1 MDLSKIALE
10 IRDLLEKRRKE
21 LELSFVEEEHIYYM
35 KDTDGVLKK
44 NFPSV
49 SKVIKKFY
57 KYFDAEAKA
66 LQMSNGDVEGQQ
78 KLLSEWKGAG
88 DYSTNMGSRVHYV
101 LETDTIE
108 RFGKYKEV
116 REPIFTCD
124 ESQII
129 KSDKM
134 IIGGKKYL
142 DLMENRGA
150 ILLDTESILG
160 DDELGYTGQ
169 PDKIWL
175 MMNKDKTNFGFVIT
189 DWKTN
194 QPKNFE
200 IQHYTGRMYPPF
212 NQYHDTALGHYYIQL
227 PLYARLLIK
236 MLQGTKYSTTPL
248 LGCVV
253 VLLKD
258 DSTYQEYK
266 IPSDVNTTIMNMDI
280 TKYTKK

>member
-1 MDLSKIALE
+1 
-10 IRDLLEKRRKE
+10 
-21 LELSFVEEEHIYYM
+21 
-35 KDTDGVLKK
+35 
-44 NFPSV
+44 
-49 SKVIKKFY
+49 
-57 KYFDAEAKA
+57 
-66 LQMSNGDVEGQQ
+66 MSNGDVEGQQ
-78 KLLSEWKGAG
+78 KLLAEWKDAG

-116 REPIFTCD
+116 REPIFICD
-124 ESQII
+124 DSQII

-142 DLMENRGA
+142 DLMEERGA

-160 DDELGYTGQ
+160 DDEFGYTGQ

-175 MMNKDKTNFGFVIT
+175 MMNKDKTDFGFVIT

-200 IQHYTGRMYPPF
+200 IQHFTGRMYPPF
-212 NQYHDTALGHYYIQL
+212 NQYRDTALSHYYIQL

-236 MLQGTKYSTTPL
+236 MLKGTKYENTKL

-266 IPSDVNTTIMNMDI
+266 VPPDVNSTILNMDI

>member
-1 MDLSKIALE
+1 MDLSIISKE
-10 IRDLLEKRRKE
+10 IRDLLEQRRKE
-21 LELSFVEEEHIYYM
+21 LELSFVEKEHIYYM
-35 KDTDGVLKK
+35 KDTDGILKK

-57 KYFDAEAKA
+57 TPFDAETKA
-66 LQMSNGDVEGQQ
+66 LQMSRGDVDAQQ
-78 KLLSEWKGAG
+78 KLLAEWKASG

-124 ESQII
+124 DNQII
-129 KSDKM
+129 KSDNM
-134 IIGGKKYL
+134 IIAGKKYL
-142 DLMENRGA
+142 DLMEQRGG

-160 DDELGYTGQ
+160 DNEFGYTGQ

-175 MMNKDKTNFGFVIT
+175 MMNKDKTDFGFVIT

-200 IQHYTGRMYPPF
+200 IQRYTERLHPPF
-212 NQYHDTALGHYYIQL
+212 HQYHDTALGHYYIQL
-227 PLYARLLIK
+227 PLYAKLLIK
-236 MLQGTKYSTTPL
+236 MLKGTKYDKTPL
-248 LGCVV
+248 LGCVI

-266 IPSDVNTTIMNMDI
+266 IPPDVNTKILNMDI
-280 TKYTKK
+280 SKYTKK